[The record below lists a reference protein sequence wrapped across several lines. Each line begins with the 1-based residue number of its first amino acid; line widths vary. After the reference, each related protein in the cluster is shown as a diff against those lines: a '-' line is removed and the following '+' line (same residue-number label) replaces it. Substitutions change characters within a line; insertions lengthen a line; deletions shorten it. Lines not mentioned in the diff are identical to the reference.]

1 MKKFGY
7 ITLMI
12 FAATGILAGCSS
24 GQAAQGASSETSS
37 TVAATTAATAAVAQ
51 VSAQAPVSDSEPV
64 NEVQGVIIDASM
76 NQVTI
81 QTTKGTTD
89 TFMLDD
95 NSNTSGLTNGMLL
108 GHGIDVTFAEED
120 NSMNLVSAKDADTK
134 TTDYDALAAAGDVI
148 LTVEGKNLDSLEGL
162 CTYPVHVGIGK
173 GKEIKSADD
182 FSATYQVGDVFTD
195 QMVTSVSDVN
205 LMNITIT
212 ENGLVLSENGKAPN
226 IILNKNDKGTWQI
239 TEINY

>member
-89 TFMLDD
+89 IFMLDD
-95 NSNTSGLTNGMLL
+95 NSNTSGLANGMLL
-108 GHGIDVTFAEED
+108 GHGIDVTYAVE
-120 NSMNLVSAKDADTK
+120 NKVMTLVSVKDADTSI
-134 TTDYDALAAAGDVI
+134 TDYDALAAAGDVI
-148 LTVEGKNLDSLEGL
+148 LTVESKNLDSLKEM
-162 CTYPVHVGIGK
+162 CTYPVYVGIGK

-182 FSATYQVGDVFTD
+182 FSAAYQASDIFTD
-195 QMVTSVSDVN
+195 SLVTSVSSAD
-205 LMNITIT
+205 LMSIEIT
-212 ENGLVLSENGKAPN
+212 EKGLVISGNGAAPN
-226 IILNKNDKGTWQI
+226 ITMNKSDKGMWQI
-239 TEINY
+239 TGINY